1 MTYSAHLIEIDNL
14 SSAEAALLKVGADP
28 AGVKI
33 MAPKSVFRVVKLKN
47 VPSVA
52 ANILKQEILSYGGE
66 AANAYGALN
75 LSVETTDLLI
85 CATLAQFEKLLIKL
99 KQHQFGLPAL
109 AEEIRSALANYD
121 AAPPPLKI
129 GPKEFNFGSRTYIM
143 GILNVTPDSFS
154 DGGKYW
160 TPREAAEAAKK
171 MVLDGA
177 DIIDIGGQS
186 TRPGSKEIPV
196 EEELGRV
203 IPVIE
208 KLNQEDLLISVD
220 TYRSAVAEA
229 ALAAGA
235 HMINDISGL
244 HFDPNLAKVCAKYQV
259 PLVLM
264 HIKGTPQ
271 NMQTAPTYQD
281 LIAEI
286 LAYLSESV
294 QLAKAAGV
302 KDVIVDPGFGF
313 GKTVE
318 HNLEILRNLRS
329 FKSLGRP
336 LLIGTSRKSSIG
348 EVLGLPVASRTFGT
362 AATIAV
368 AISAGVDIIRVH
380 DVSEMAQVAKMTDA
394 VVRRG

>member
-1 MTYSAHLIEIDNL
+1 MTYSAHPIVINNL
-14 SSAEAALLKVGADP
+14 SAAEAALLKLGADP

-33 MAPKSVFRVVKLKN
+33 MGPKSVFRVVKLKN
-47 VPSVA
+47 VPSTA

-75 LSVETTDLLI
+75 LSVETTEVLL

-109 AEEIRSALANYD
+109 AKEIATALANYD
-121 AAPPPLKI
+121 SPPPPMKI
-129 GPKEFNFGSRTYIM
+129 GKGEFRFGERTYIM

-154 DGGKYW
+154 DGGKFK

-171 MVLDGA
+171 MALDGA

-196 EEELGRV
+196 EEELDRV
-203 IPVIE
+203 IPVIG

-229 ALAAGA
+229 VLRAGA

-244 HFDPNLAKVCAKYQV
+244 HFDPDLAKVCAKYQV
-259 PLVLM
+259 PLVVM

-286 LAYLSESV
+286 LSYLSESV

-318 HNLEILRNLRS
+318 HNLELLRSLRS

-336 LLIGTSRKSSIG
+336 LLIGTSRKSTIG
-348 EVLGLPVASRTFGT
+348 EVLNLPVTSRLEGT